1 MPLHVQGQVIR
12 SRELTSAHLA
22 LERFRARVLAH
33 VARELV
39 GTRETPVAADPVA
52 QVGLLTG
59 VSALVSFQ
67 VGALRVG
74 LCASGVVAFVN
85 SFLFKVRIVTPAVS
99 GPIRNRAV

>member
-1 MPLHVQGQVIR
+1 MPLHVQGQMIR

-52 QVGLLTG
+52 QVGLLT
-59 VSALVSFQ
+59 
-67 VGALRVG
+67 
-74 LCASGVVAFVN
+74 
-85 SFLFKVRIVTPAVS
+85 
-99 GPIRNRAV
+99 